1 MSFLQPSLRALCVF
15 CGASSG
21 VKPIYSKAAEQ
32 LGITLARNGIRLV
45 YGGGGIGL
53 MGALARACLD
63 AGGEVTGIIPQH
75 LVDIE
80 LSMEGLTERVIVPDM
95 HTRKR
100 AMFDQSDAFVV
111 LPGGFGTMDET
122 FEILTWKQLGLHTR
136 PVIIADIDG
145 YWTPFLRFNESMSSE
160 GFVSSKGLG
169 NYAVVPDVDRI
180 LPEVHKHLSSSDK
193 VHEQANLF

>member
-1 MSFLQPSLRALCVF
+1 M
-15 CGASSG
+15 G
-21 VKPIYSKAAEQ
+21 
-32 LGITLARNGIRLV
+32 TLAQ
-45 YGGGGIGL
+45 
-53 MGALARACLD
+53 ACLD

-80 LSMEGLTERVIVPDM
+80 LSMEGLTQLLIVPDM

-100 AMFDQSDAFVV
+100 TMLDQSDAFVV

-145 YWTPFLRFNESMSSE
+145 YWAPFLRFNEYMCSE
-160 GFVSSKGLG
+160 GFVSPKGLG
-169 NYAVVPDVDRI
+169 NYAVVSDIDHI
-180 LPEVHKHLSSSDK
+180 LPEVHKHLSATDK
-193 VHEQANLF
+193 VHERA